1 MIRMIN
7 ERLVYQRVS
16 RWIEVM
22 VGIGIEVA
30 CLLSRLPA
38 LFPYEPAEESSELMS
53 LLGNIWVIQERD
65 AFFLLG

>member
-1 MIRMIN
+1 MIN

-38 LFPYEPAEESSELMS
+38 LFPYESAEESSELMS